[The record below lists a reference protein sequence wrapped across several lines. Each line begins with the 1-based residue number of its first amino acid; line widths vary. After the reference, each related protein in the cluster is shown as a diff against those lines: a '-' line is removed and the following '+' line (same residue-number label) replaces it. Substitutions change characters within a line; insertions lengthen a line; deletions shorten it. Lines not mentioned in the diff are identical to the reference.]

1 MYLFSLSSWSQVAW
15 TSITSPIPLVSHSA
29 NSDSLNSTLKVEKSC
44 YQMLKK
50 KKKKKNYKQRLNVI
64 LFMICS

>member
-50 KKKKKNYKQRLNVI
+50 KKKKKKL
-64 LFMICS
+64 